1 MDQAKA
7 FEMSIEAGRIF
18 TPTAPIDEK
27 SLFAGRK
34 GQIRKVTDAIFQKGQ
49 HAVIFGERGVGK
61 TSLSNVLAD
70 LLFRPNTT
78 ILSPRVNCDAQ
89 DTFESLWLK
98 IFNEIQLNQ
107 TVRQIGFEKP
117 LFQAGISGAALLQ
130 GDVSPDGVRRAL
142 MALSQT
148 ALPVLIVDEFDRVPT
163 EVRRAFADT
172 IKTLSDHAV
181 AATVV
186 LVGVA
191 ESVDQLIDEHHSIE
205 RALVQIQ
212 MPRMSTSEIEEI
224 IDTGLARLEMSIEDS
239 AKRRIVVLSQGLPH
253 YTHLIC
259 LSAVREALDELSSF
273 ISIFNIESAMNKA
286 IEGAQQSIR
295 SSYHTAIRSPRPDN
309 LFADVLLAC
318 ALSKTD
324 DLGMFAAQD
333 VRKPMQAIT
342 GQSYEIPSFAKH
354 LNEFSEAKRGSVLTK
369 TGTKRSFR
377 YKFINPLMQPFV
389 IMQGFSTGKIT
400 KDTISNL
407 TEVESSLFHP
417 LP

>member
-1 MDQAKA
+1 MDQSTA
-7 FEMSIEAGRIF
+7 FQMSIEAGKIF

-34 GQIRKVTDAIFQKGQ
+34 SQIRKVMDAVFQKGQ

-70 LLFRPNTT
+70 FLLSPGTT
-78 ILSPRVNCDAQ
+78 ILSPRINCDAQ

-98 IFNEIQLNQ
+98 IFNEIQLSQ
-107 TVRQIGFEKP
+107 TVRQIGFEKSDS
-117 LFQAGISGAALLQ
+117 QTAISATALLQ
-130 GDVSPDGVRRAL
+130 GDISPDGVRRAL
-142 MALSQT
+142 MALSQS
-148 ALPVLIVDEFDRVPT
+148 ALPVLIVDEFDRVPIG
-163 EVRRAFADT
+163 VRGAFADT

-212 MPRMSTSEIEEI
+212 MPRMSILEIQEI
-224 IDTGLARLEMSIEDS
+224 IDTGLQRLGMSIEES
-239 AKRRIVVLSQGLPH
+239 AKRRIVMLSQGLPH

-259 LSAVREALDELSSF
+259 LSAAREALDAVSD
-273 ISIFNIESAMNKA
+273 SIDINNIESAMNKA

-295 SSYHTAIRSPRPDN
+295 SAYHTAIRSPRPDN

-318 ALSKTD
+318 ALAKTD
-324 DLGMFAAQD
+324 ELGMFAAQD

-342 GQSYEIPSFAKH
+342 GKNYEIPSFAQH
-354 LNEFSEAKRGSVLTK
+354 LNEFSETKRGPVLVK

-389 IMQGFSTGKIT
+389 VMQGFATSKIT
-400 KDTISNL
+400 KDTINALAS
-407 TEVESSLFHP
+407 TEAESPLFGG
-417 LP
+417 